1 MKKYNLSKI
10 MKRAWEL
17 VKKSALTI
25 SFALKEAWRE
35 AKVVKEN
42 LVEKLTAN
50 LEEMLY
56 GNKYI
61 TAGVNR
67 VVTVKEWTKGGAKR
81 AYLSINCYSLNRAFK
96 GSYKCGY
103 VDLIANKYVCS
114 KWDDVNASEK
124 EYIA

>member
-25 SFALKEAWRE
+25 SSALKEAWRE

-67 VVTVKEWTKGGAKR
+67 VVTVKEWTKGDAKR
-81 AYLSINCYSLNRAFK
+81 AVLIS
-96 GSYKCGY
+96 
-103 VDLIANKYVCS
+103 VDM
-114 KWDDVNASEK
+114 
-124 EYIA
+124 